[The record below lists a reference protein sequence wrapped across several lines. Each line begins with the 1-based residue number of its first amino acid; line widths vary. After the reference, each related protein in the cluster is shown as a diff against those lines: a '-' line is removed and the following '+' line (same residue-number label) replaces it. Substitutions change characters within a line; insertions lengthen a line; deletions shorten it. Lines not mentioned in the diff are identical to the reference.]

1 MLWGP
6 ECPFQSQQNPQTSQ
20 IPFWK
25 QAVDGCPSPANAG
38 DRTASH
44 GLQGPSAVAI
54 TVSSKTKLVIKC
66 FKKKKKRW
74 GERRGERREERR
86 DETLL
91 LPKEL
96 SFKEIPGGWGWGCP
110 SPKPGL
116 KTSCKWYLGQN
127 KNYQPHPSGT
137 SEDSSSKNPVTD
149 TILSEDVLI
158 FVI

>member
-66 FKKKKKRW
+66 LKKKKKEVG
-74 GERRGERREERR
+74 GEERREERGEERR
-86 DETLL
+86 DTT
-91 LPKEL
+91 P
-96 SFKEIPGGWGWGCP
+96 SQRAFFQRDTWG
-110 SPKPGL
+110 
-116 KTSCKWYLGQN
+116 LGVGVS
-127 KNYQPHPSGT
+127 QP
-137 SEDSSSKNPVTD
+137 
-149 TILSEDVLI
+149 
-158 FVI
+158 